1 MAQDFSPNEAEPAKP
16 AAEDVTGVIPDDI
29 AALFGEPPLYHWE
42 NPDDYNRLLEYIAAE
57 VKPKGTM
64 EWLYTKDI
72 ADLTWEGLR
81 LRRIKAAC
89 INSGTP
95 RASRAILGPI
105 AGIAEA
111 FCKLNEGN
119 CIEDLVRNSLGGDEK
134 ASKTVDALLH
144 GGGLERDALTA
155 ASFCEQIKI
164 IENIER
170 MQSGVDR
177 RRDQLLHEIERRRFA
192 LSQQLREASR
202 NAVTDLDPD
211 AVVR

>member
-1 MAQDFSPNEAEPAKP
+1 MAQDFSPHETDAPQSC
-16 AAEDVTGVIPDDI
+16 AEDITHVIPDDI
-29 AALFGEPPLYHWE
+29 AALFGKPPLLHWE
-42 NPDDYNRLLEYIAAE
+42 DPDDYNRLLEFIAVE
-57 VKPKGTM
+57 VKPKGAM

-81 LRRIKAAC
+81 LRRIKATC

-111 FCKLNEGN
+111 FCKFNEGN
-119 CIEDLVRNSLGGDEK
+119 WIELVVSNSLGGDEK
-134 ASKTVDALLH
+134 ASKTVETLLH
-144 GGGLERDALTA
+144 GGGLKRDALTA

-170 MQSGVDR
+170 MQAGADR

-192 LSQQLREASR
+192 LSQRLREASKS
-202 NAVTDLDPD
+202 AITDLDPD